1 MEITWGGYVIYIWKF
16 AAKAVRGLKIVINDT
31 AIVPVDITMKN
42 IEQVASALTLW
53 CPHTGF
59 TQLLDKNLYC

>member
-31 AIVPVDITMKN
+31 AIVPVDIKMKN
-42 IEQVASALTLW
+42 IEQVASAFTL
-53 CPHTGF
+53 
-59 TQLLDKNLYC
+59 